1 MNLSVQTWMTMV
13 TLLQKTGKTEKA
25 SDRIDE
31 RMKKYHANGHK
42 VFVIWEK
49 QKVKSKSKKH
59 VINVGTILKRYK
71 DGANYDVNCDEPV
84 SYNEKIKSWGFS
96 WKPKKRQI
104 KSKESSSKATT
115 FIRCINIRRS
125 VSTLIWSRLW
135 CPLRKIPWFY
145 LILWCRNF
153 VERLSFRRVSGDS
166 KETVPFRKIPT
177 PGNKVKLRYFTQW
190 SFMIHPVM
198 DIVIALVTY

>member
-31 RMKKYHANGHK
+31 RMKKYHAKGHK

-104 KSKESSSKATT
+104 KSKEKPQPLFVALTYEDR
-115 FIRCINIRRS
+115 FQP
-125 VSTLIWSRLW
+125 WSDQGYDVH
-135 CPLRKIPWFY
+135 C
-145 LILWCRNF
+145 
-153 VERLSFRRVSGDS
+153 
-166 KETVPFRKIPT
+166 
-177 PGNKVKLRYFTQW
+177 VKYRDFT
-190 SFMIHPVM
+190 
-198 DIVIALVTY
+198 